1 MRPSSTSDTSEAAPA
16 AGEAA
21 VMTWWVSRALGVSG
35 SQRGVRLARDRLGL
49 ALGLGCARP
58 CDGLVATD
66 NRLYTTHLARASV
79 LEPDVLDRRRFGP
92 SHGHLWCMV

>member
-49 ALGLGCARP
+49 RLGLGL
-58 CDGLVATD
+58 GLVHDLAT
-66 NRLYTTHLARASV
+66 
-79 LEPDVLDRRRFGP
+79 G
-92 SHGHLWCMV
+92 